1 MHEPSQFAQSP
12 RHGTARFRRGSV
24 EHRQQQKRARL
35 CRGQGQPLGVAC
47 NGDAAIERKH
57 PLAALPLEPRGGG
70 GIQQLGEAVP
80 APLSRR
86 RSPRETLNAEA
97 APSTGSGPGTGL
109 GGEGN

>member
-1 MHEPSQFAQSP
+1 MHGPSQFVQSP
-12 RHGTARFRRGSV
+12 RHGPTRLRRGSID
-24 EHRQQQKRARL
+24 HRQQQNRARL

-70 GIQQLGEAVP
+70 GNQQLGEAVP

-86 RSPRETLNAEA
+86 RSLRETLNAETT
-97 APSTGSGPGTGL
+97 PSTGSGPGTGL
-109 GGEGN
+109 GGEGG